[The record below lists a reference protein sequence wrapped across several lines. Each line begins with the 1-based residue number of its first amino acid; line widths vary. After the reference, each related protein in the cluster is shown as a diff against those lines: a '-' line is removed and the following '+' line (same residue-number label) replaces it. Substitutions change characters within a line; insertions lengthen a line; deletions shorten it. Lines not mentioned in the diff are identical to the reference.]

1 MIHRENENS
10 WENSWECGSL
20 DKEFLHHISHHIT
33 LTRKQKYPTFLKL
46 FLLYIVLSLSCS
58 HTSTKRYIPTQLH
71 TFTMQIL
78 YILNTA
84 NLVPKINKNDHFTQR
99 KAQFT
104 ACLVL
109 EKVIKSCVNDSFPSL
124 KQCTFQSLKKKKKA
138 TSVKL
143 LCNPLSCFELY
154 NIAAK

>member
-1 MIHRENENS
+1 
-10 WENSWECGSL
+10 
-20 DKEFLHHISHHIT
+20 
-33 LTRKQKYPTFLKL
+33 
-46 FLLYIVLSLSCS
+46 
-58 HTSTKRYIPTQLH
+58 
-71 TFTMQIL
+71 MQIL

-124 KQCTFQSLKKKKKA
+124 KQCTFQSLKKKKRQHQSNCYVTPCRA
-138 TSVKL
+138 S
-143 LCNPLSCFELY
+143 SY
-154 NIAAK
+154 AI